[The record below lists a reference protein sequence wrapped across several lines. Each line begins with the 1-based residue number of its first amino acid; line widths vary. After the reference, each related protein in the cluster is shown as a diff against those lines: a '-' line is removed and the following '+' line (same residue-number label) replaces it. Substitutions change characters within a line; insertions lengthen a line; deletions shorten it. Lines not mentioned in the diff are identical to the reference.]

1 MFIKCFYCNNEK
13 EIVMIQIR
21 RLIALVLL
29 ILAIGLA
36 ANAQTYTRS
45 GNTFISSTGER
56 VKAEPVKTKFTWKD
70 NKGHEYPVYISSKG
84 SCFVIKGKDK
94 NGKDKKTYLGPES
107 LNKFV
112 KNLVLNIKVIKES
125 NPKS

>member
-1 MFIKCFYCNNEK
+1 
-13 EIVMIQIR
+13 MIQIR
-21 RLIALVLL
+21 RLLALLLLVL
-29 ILAIGLA
+29 AMGLA

-70 NKGHEYPVYISSKG
+70 SKGNEYPIYISSKG

-94 NGKDKKTYLGPES
+94 NGKDKKTYLGPEIS
-107 LNKFV
+107 QQICKELNV
-112 KNLVLNIKVIKES
+112 EY
-125 NPKS
+125 KSKKGK